1 MSRPRGSLRAWALGF
16 TVFVALG
23 SIAVLTYE
31 AVGLDQAHRAV
42 AQGVLRDYSSFAADQ
57 FSRLATERLHALTR
71 TLLEPVACGSSPE
84 IRLSAAA
91 DRIAAARAP
100 LTSCANPRAIN
111 GFFEA
116 DRVTGR
122 VVFTTGAVE
131 NSIREAVLS
140 LSMEEAFG
148 FGVLDDDGQP
158 LLVGYWNDL
167 VPGAPQHLVGFVAP
181 ATIVQ
186 PIFDDIVLK
195 ERLLPGSLTEPAQNR
210 EYLKVDVRDA
220 YGRSLYRSGS
230 NNAGFATERAVGS
243 PRGNMQVRL
252 AINEAAASRLI
263 IGGLPQSRLPLLMS
277 LLTIAVGLLAIGA
290 WQVQRERRLARM
302 RVDFVRSAS
311 HELRTPLAQIRLF
324 TETLQ
329 LGRVRSWSEVVRSV
343 AFVDQQSRR
352 LSRLVENLLTFANG
366 GQQRRANL
374 ESIDLSA
381 FLADISGGFQPIAEA
396 LGQQLRVDAAVAC
409 AARADREW
417 LTQIVL
423 NLLDNATK
431 YGPTGQT
438 VTLFVDRDDQQA
450 RIVVE
455 DQGPGI
461 PSADRERIFA
471 PFVRLSRDHEARTG
485 GTGIGLAVAADLIA
499 AMGGRIWAA
508 ESGHGARFVIALPA
522 VEPSEARSLVA

>member
-1 MSRPRGSLRAWALGF
+1 
-16 TVFVALG
+16 
-23 SIAVLTYE
+23 
-31 AVGLDQAHRAV
+31 
-42 AQGVLRDYSSFAADQ
+42 
-57 FSRLATERLHALTR
+57 
-71 TLLEPVACGSSPE
+71 
-84 IRLSAAA
+84 
-91 DRIAAARAP
+91 
-100 LTSCANPRAIN
+100 
-111 GFFEA
+111 
-116 DRVTGR
+116 
-122 VVFTTGAVE
+122 
-131 NSIREAVLS
+131 
-140 LSMEEAFG
+140 
-148 FGVLDDDGQP
+148 
-158 LLVGYWNDL
+158 
-167 VPGAPQHLVGFVAP
+167 
-181 ATIVQ
+181 
-186 PIFDDIVLK
+186 
-195 ERLLPGSLTEPAQNR
+195 
-210 EYLKVDVRDA
+210 
-220 YGRSLYRSGS
+220 
-230 NNAGFATERAVGS
+230 
-243 PRGNMQVRL
+243 
-252 AINEAAASRLI
+252 
-263 IGGLPQSRLPLLMS
+263 
-277 LLTIAVGLLAIGA
+277 
-290 WQVQRERRLARM
+290 
-302 RVDFVRSAS
+302 
-311 HELRTPLAQIRLF
+311 
-324 TETLQ
+324 
-329 LGRVRSWSEVVRSV
+329 
-343 AFVDQQSRR
+343 
-352 LSRLVENLLTFANG
+352 
-366 GQQRRANL
+366 L